1 MLTQTPSSSAP
12 SPVEDNST
20 RKGRGWRIVV
30 TVLLTLSV
38 LLMVGYS
45 GVSFYIATQ
54 MQIGRRTPIYATPA
68 SLGLQY
74 KDVTFPSRY
83 DNLQI
88 KGWFIPGDLAQRT
101 AYLAAHHSYGA
112 WHR

>member
-12 SPVEDNST
+12 SPVEDKST

-54 MQIGRRTPIYATPA
+54 MQIGHSFANLRYACIFGIA
-68 SLGLQY
+68 
-74 KDVTFPSRY
+74 V
-83 DNLQI
+83 
-88 KGWFIPGDLAQRT
+88 
-101 AYLAAHHSYGA
+101 
-112 WHR
+112 